1 MSLTLH
7 TNYGD
12 IKVELNCED
21 TPRTCPFLPH
31 TDSSS
36 SSPYAPTGWL
46 AGWLIDWLTDR
57 LADRPTD
64 GLDHVLTGALTVF
77 HSATGRNFLG
87 LAAAGVYDD
96 TKFHRNIKGF
106 MIQGGDPEGTGKGGV
121 SIYGGKFK
129 DEIVPTLKHSK
140 RGVLSMAN
148 SGKDTNTS
156 QFFITYRP
164 HNHLNGK
171 YTVFGSVIDGL
182 EVLDKL
188 ERIPSDDAGRP
199 LQDIIISGVTIHAN
213 PLA

>member
-1 MSLTLH
+1 
-7 TNYGD
+7 
-12 IKVELNCED
+12 
-21 TPRTCPFLPH
+21 
-31 TDSSS
+31 
-36 SSPYAPTGWL
+36 
-46 AGWLIDWLTDR
+46 
-57 LADRPTD
+57 
-64 GLDHVLTGALTVF
+64 
-77 HSATGRNFLG
+77 
-87 LAAAGVYDD
+87 
-96 TKFHRNIKGF
+96 

-148 SGKDTNTS
+148 SGKNTNTS
-156 QFFITYRP
+156 QFFITYRA

-213 PLA
+213 PLAGG

>member
-1 MSLTLH
+1 MQLASLTGPLPA
-7 TNYGD
+7 
-12 IKVELNCED
+12 
-21 TPRTCPFLPH
+21 TP
-31 TDSSS
+31 
-36 SSPYAPTGWL
+36 
-46 AGWLIDWLTDR
+46 
-57 LADRPTD
+57 
-64 GLDHVLTGALTVF
+64 
-77 HSATGRNFLG
+77 GRNFLG

-156 QFFITYRP
+156 QFFITYRA

-199 LQDIIISGVTIHAN
+199 LQDIVISGVTIHAN
-213 PLA
+213 PMA